1 MSSSERKGSGKLM
14 ESVTDFYSNGKIV
27 QVLINMGLGKFL
39 NSLNTKLSVCAQ
51 QLNEISTSYFRVG
64 LLQEYT
70 LVKRRSLTSSR
81 T

>member
-1 MSSSERKGSGKLM
+1 M
-14 ESVTDFYSNGKIV
+14 V
-27 QVLINMGLGKFL
+27 QVFINMGLGKFL
-39 NSLNTKLSVCAQ
+39 NSLNTKISVFAQ

-64 LLQEYT
+64 LLRENM